1 MSLIEAAKL
10 NGHDSLAYLKNI
22 LFWLPT
28 QPNSR
33 ISRLRLESNT
43 TGKAGGLIVQA
54 DR

>member
-10 NGHDSLAYLKNI
+10 NGHDSFAYLKNI

-33 ISRLRLESNT
+33 INERLPHCWQSES
-43 TGKAGGLIVQA
+43 AA
-54 DR
+54 